1 MTEDEDGYFGIE
13 THPAAHDIVISVAK
27 TIYNRYRQYV
37 ERDDV
42 IQECWT
48 WYYSRAEHFNKLFSE
63 ENPVQRVINEKRI
76 AWQMRRHAERYARK
90 EKAKKSGYQIG
101 DESFYDTVLLAQL
114 LPHVI
119 ASVVDGTVL
128 EQAQNLINDGQPRK
142 PSAPAEGGNLL
153 ALLIDIKKAYLK
165 LDVMDKDILIKRYHE
180 SFTLEQMAEYLGCAT
195 STADRRCQ
203 SSIRKLQ
210 NLLGGESPYQ

>member
-1 MTEDEDGYFGIE
+1 MTNL
-13 THPAAHDIVISVAK
+13 HPSFYDIVPSVAQ
-27 TIYNRYRQYV
+27 TIYRRYRQWV
-37 ERDDV
+37 EREDV
-42 IQECWT
+42 IQECYAWAMA
-48 WYYSRAEHFNKLFSE
+48 RANHYAELLSE
-63 ENPVQRVINEKRI
+63 ENALQRTINEKRI

-90 EKAKKSGYQIG
+90 EKAKKSGYLIA
-101 DESFYDTVLLAQL
+101 DESFYDTVLLGQL

-153 ALLIDIKKAYLK
+153 AILIDIKKAYLQ
-165 LDVMDKDILIKRYHE
+165 LDVVDKDILIKRYHE
-180 SFTLEQMAEYLGCAT
+180 SLTLEEMGAYLGCAT
-195 STADRRCQ
+195 STADRKCQ
-203 SSIRKLQ
+203 QAIRKLQ

>member
-1 MTEDEDGYFGIE
+1 MMSQL
-13 THPAAHDIVISVAK
+13 HPAFFELVPSVANS
-27 TIYNRYRQYV
+27 IYRRYRQWV

-42 IQECWT
+42 IQECYAWAMN
-48 WYYSRAEHFNKLFSE
+48 RAEHYATLLE
-63 ENPVQRVINEKRI
+63 DENPIQRVINEKRI

-101 DESFYDTVLLAQL
+101 DESFYDTVVLGQL

-153 ALLIDIKKAYLK
+153 AILIDIKKAYLK
-165 LDVMDKDILIKRYHE
+165 LDVADKDILIKRYHE
-180 SFTLEQMAEYLGCAT
+180 GLTLEEMGEYLGCAT
-195 STADRRCQ
+195 STADRRCT
-203 SSIRKLQ
+203 SAIRRLQ
-210 NLLGGESPYQ
+210 NLLGGESPYN

>member
-1 MTEDEDGYFGIE
+1 MTNL
-13 THPAAHDIVISVAK
+13 HPTFFDLAPSVAG
-27 TIYNRYRQYV
+27 TIYRRYRQWV
-37 ERDDV
+37 EREDV
-42 IQECWT
+42 IQECYAWAM
-48 WYYSRAEHFNKLFSE
+48 SRADHYSELLNE
-63 ENPVQRVINEKRI
+63 ENTLQRTINEKRI

-101 DESFYDTVLLAQL
+101 DESFYDTVILGQL

-153 ALLIDIKKAYLK
+153 AILIDIKKAYLA
-165 LDVMDKDILIKRYHE
+165 LDVADKDILIKRYHE
-180 SFTLEQMAEYLGCAT
+180 NLTLEELGEYLQCAT
-195 STADRRCQ
+195 STADRRVQ
-203 SSIRKLQ
+203 NAIRKLQ
-210 NLLGGESPYQ
+210 NLLGGESPWQ